1 MRPCT
6 SAILRF
12 VLLAVVGL
20 AGCREH
26 SSPAQGEIPVV
37 MPTPSAPTTP
47 ETPPPPSA
55 PAPEPVTLTVT
66 RTGVGSISS
75 KPAGLDCGSNC
86 RAAFTPGSN
95 VTLIAAATADTRF
108 TGYSG
113 DCTGMSCTLTMDV
126 AKSVTATF
134 IALPPPITVSETATS
149 ITATDGTASFT
160 IPKASA
166 RYSVSR
172 GGITVQ
178 AADPTLPDPA
188 TNPDYTTCDN
198 ISNGID
204 RCYPGLEDVS
214 YRPLAYRTAAGWQ
227 RATGSAVASVGRRT
241 LHLALSTS
249 DGEGA
254 MLDVSFPEDAAI
266 EFVYAPKASGI
277 LAVADA
283 VAAVAGEGY
292 FGAGQRFTRFNL
304 TGLAVPLW
312 ISHGLLADRYTSTNE
327 IAVPFF
333 WSPRGWGLWSAQDE
347 RGELNFANPTE
358 RVDAVHVLR
367 EASVLKQVFYFGT
380 PQQIL
385 ATHTARSG
393 RPKWT
398 PADWMWRP
406 MIWQDEDTSTDSV
419 MALINGMKSRAIP
432 LGAVWLDNPWDAGRA
447 SFDFASDRFAEPDR
461 LIADVHA
468 AGVKLMVWLSPYVGG
483 EARTFAES
491 QGWVITGVRA
501 DNNDATYLP
510 ARSLDAHLD
519 FTNPAAFAWYRD
531 GLRRL
536 VRRGVDGVK
545 LDRCEEDLSD
555 TSVWANGLPNAANHN
570 PYCTLYQQASYE
582 AFALERPPVNGV
594 SDFALM
600 ARGGWTGASQFTG
613 HWAGD
618 NISVSGELG
627 LAQALRSLLS
637 LSASGFPWNAA
648 DMGGYVGLR
657 QDMGEAAF
665 GNPLL
670 PPTPN
675 TYIRWVQLGA
685 LSPVMQGAIPP
696 WWVSDE
702 AIAIYR
708 TYATLHDRLAPYT
721 DALARESIA
730 SGTPI
735 VRPMAFAY
743 PTDTVAAVLE
753 DQYLYGPDLL
763 VAPIIGEALEAGTVA
778 RTVYLP
784 SGDRWVDFW
793 SGMEHPGG
801 LTIPVVVPLAQ
812 LPIFVR
818 KGAMLPQGVSAAEL
832 P

>member
-1 MRPCT
+1 MNSPRLIGI
-6 SAILRF
+6 AIAALSGLMGCFDAGSGSPQPARF
-12 VLLAVVGL
+12 TA
-20 AGCREH
+20 
-26 SSPAQGEIPVV
+26 
-37 MPTPSAPTTP
+37 PTPAP
-47 ETPPPPSA
+47 
-55 PAPEPVTLTVT
+55 PA
-66 RTGVGSISS
+66 
-75 KPAGLDCGSNC
+75 
-86 RAAFTPGSN
+86 
-95 VTLIAAATADTRF
+95 
-108 TGYSG
+108 
-113 DCTGMSCTLTMDV
+113 
-126 AKSVTATF
+126 
-134 IALPPPITVSETATS
+134 ITVSQTATS
-149 ITATDGTASFT
+149 ITATDGERTFS
-160 IPKASA
+160 IPRVSA
-166 RYSVSR
+166 RYSVS
-172 GGITVQ
+172 GGGVLVQ
-178 AADPTLPDPA
+178 AANPLLPDPA
-188 TNPDYTTCDN
+188 TNPDYTSCDN
-198 ISNGID
+198 IQNGID

-227 RATGSAVASVGRRT
+227 NATSATVKVSTPST
-241 LHLALSTS
+241 LTMDLTTS
-249 DGEGA
+249 DGAGA
-254 MLDVSFPEDAAI
+254 LLEVRFPDDAAI
-266 EFVYAPKASGI
+266 ELVYTPAASGVI
-277 LAVADA
+277 AVADSVTA
-283 VAAVAGEGY
+283 TAGEGY

-327 IAVPFF
+327 IALPFF

-347 RGELNFANPTE
+347 RGEMNFANPSE

-367 EASVLKQVFYFGT
+367 EAKVLKQVFYFGT

-385 ATHTARSG
+385 ATHTARTG

-419 MALINGMKSRAIP
+419 MALIDGMKSRDIP

-447 SFDFASDRFAEPDR
+447 SFDFDTERFPDPDQ
-461 LIADVHA
+461 LIAEVHA
-468 AGVKLMVWLSPYVGG
+468 AGVKLMVWLSPYVGN

-491 QGWVITGVRA
+491 QGWVITGTRA

-510 ARSLDAHLD
+510 ARGLDAHLD
-519 FTNPAAFAWYRD
+519 FTNPAAFAWFRD

-536 VRRGVDGVK
+536 VARGVGGVK

-570 PYCTLYQQASYE
+570 LYCTLFHQASYE
-582 AFALERPPVNGV
+582 AFAAERPPVNGV
-594 SDFALM
+594 SDFALL
-600 ARGGWTGASQFTG
+600 ARGGWTGSAAFTG

-618 NISVSGELG
+618 NISAPGELG
-627 LAQALRSLLS
+627 LTQALRSLLS
-637 LSASGFPWNAA
+637 LSASGFPWQSA

-665 GNPLL
+665 GNPAL

-696 WWVSDE
+696 WWVSAE

-721 DALARESIA
+721 DALARLSVSE
-730 SGTPI
+730 GTPI

-743 PTDTVAAVLE
+743 PDDPIAVALE

-763 VAPIIGEALEAGTVA
+763 VAPITGVELEAGTVV

-784 SGDRWVDFW
+784 AGDSWVNFW
-793 SGMEHPGG
+793 SGTEYPGG
-801 LTIPVVVPLAQ
+801 LSIPVVSPLAQ
-812 LPIFVR
+812 MPLFVR
-818 KGAMLPQGVSAAEL
+818 KGAVLPAGVSAAEL